1 MYEVFL
7 TYISLYL
14 LHLFPLINES
24 VAHVDEFDYVSGT
37 HTIDIDW
44 LKRELEAKR
53 TH

>member
-1 MYEVFL
+1 MYEEFL

-24 VAHVDEFDYVSGT
+24 VAHVVSDYVSGT